1 MGWYSLGKHG
11 RYSAFLEVINM
22 VKKYIRIGIVILV
35 SLLAASTYTLYNRN
49 QNLKEEISV
58 SMSNQKAFI
67 AENSSLKE
75 KNKVF
80 KFTIEQLNYYNDSI
94 LQKMNDVR
102 KELKIKD
109 KDLKQMQYL
118 LSKSTKRDTV
128 LFTDTI
134 FKDKEL
140 TLDTLIGDKW
150 YNIRLGLEYPNLIYT
165 EPTFISEKYIIT
177 NKRKETINP
186 PKKFFLFRWFQRK
199 HWVMEVYIKEKNPYI
214 KEINNKFVEIIE

>member
-1 MGWYSLGKHG
+1 M
-11 RYSAFLEVINM
+11 
-22 VKKYIRIGIVILV
+22 GIVAVLIASISILIHNNRG
-35 SLLAASTYTLYNRN
+35 LKRDLSTATAN
-49 QNLKEEISV
+49 I
-58 SMSNQKAFI
+58 KAYSD
-67 AENSSLKE
+67 ENSSLK
-75 KNKVF
+75 NSARVF
-80 KFTIEQLNYYNDSI
+80 QLTVEQLNYYNDSI
-94 LQKMNDVR
+94 LQKMNEVR

-109 KDLKQMQYL
+109 KNLKQMQYL
-118 LSKSTKRDTV
+118 LSESTKRDTV

-140 TLDTLIGDKW
+140 ALDTLIGDKW
-150 YNIRLGLEYPNLIYT
+150 YNIRLGLKYPNLIYT